1 MLAKKVKMKKKN
13 QNEFLGMLLEALVAG
28 LLGNLLLG
36 K

>member
-1 MLAKKVKMKKKN
+1 MLAKKVKMKTKN
-13 QNEFLGMLLEALVAG
+13 ENEFLCMLLETLVAG

>member
-13 QNEFLGMLLEALVAG
+13 ENEFLCMLLETLVAG